1 MAWIEVGLQS
11 SVYFRFVWRS
21 NKFESMKDWL
31 QTALFPFGLNIFIL
45 MAVYIKLIKYIMGHL
60 K

>member
-31 QTALFPFGLNIFIL
+31 QTALFPFGLNIFIP
-45 MAVYIKLIKYIMGHL
+45 MGVYIKLIKYIMGHL